1 MLTIYY
7 GTFSYGWMYAFRT
20 FDEHNTAVKIMI
32 LSCHGEIMNV
42 SILNET
48 IYLCRKIMA
57 LKLPRRV
64 TYTS

>member
-48 IYLCRKIMA
+48 LFICVER
-57 LKLPRRV
+57 
-64 TYTS
+64 